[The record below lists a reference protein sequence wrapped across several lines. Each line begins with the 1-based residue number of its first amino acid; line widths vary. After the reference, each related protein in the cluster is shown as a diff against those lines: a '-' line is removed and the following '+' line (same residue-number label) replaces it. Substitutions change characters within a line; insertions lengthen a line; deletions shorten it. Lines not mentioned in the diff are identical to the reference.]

1 MSDIKK
7 RKFLLALFLCFF
19 CMPNGAFSAE
29 TTSVKQYDV
38 VIAGAGTGGTMA
50 AVQAARLGA
59 RVALIEKSDWVGGQM
74 TGAAVSTMDD
84 LGGTRFGLYKEFI
97 DRVTLAYY
105 EKGRSVGICL
115 WDSDTIG
122 LEPAVGQEILLS
134 MLQEAGSVDLFL
146 RSPIK
151 SARMNRH
158 ALTSVHIDFK
168 GEPMELRAAV
178 FIDATEHGD
187 LLPLTGARYRAGNSI
202 SPKINQSA
210 NIQDI
215 TYVAV
220 IKEYP
225 QGLPEGLRVTAPPPN
240 YDEYVGKFRAFVT
253 LDGNTF
259 PDPPPFDVP
268 SHNAYRA
275 IPNPE
280 NAAFIDGGV
289 AYTWG
294 DISKTGLNSANDYPG
309 KGGSLTGMSVQYLED
324 RVYRAQQERQAMLKT
339 LSFLWYLQNEL
350 KMKNWSV
357 DTGQGYGG
365 WFSNG
370 WLQSKEIPAEYAPIL
385 RHFPPFP
392 YVREGRRIVGV
403 KTLTAKDIKRD
414 PEIGRA
420 RHNYSTALALGE
432 YPVDIHGSHL
442 EQYIERDL
450 GETGADFP
458 KEWAGRE
465 GVFQLPFEIFI
476 PEKADG
482 LVVAEKNLSVSRMVN
497 GAVRLHPI
505 TMHSGQAAGAIAA
518 VAVKNKI
525 QPREVNPFE
534 VQQILWDGGVR
545 LSMGVYDDVPID
557 SPYWKGV
564 QWATLYSEM
573 DGIRKGSY
581 GAILPLKPAD
591 IRPLLELAFPSE
603 SFVFPDG
610 EGTFVTRDAFLAL
623 FAERLPLNL
632 RAFWGEGEDMEA
644 LLLRGEAAAI
654 FFEFAAGGESVR

>member
-7 RKFLLALFLCFF
+7 RKLLFGLLLCLL
-19 CMPNGAFSAE
+19 CIPSGAFSAE
-29 TTSVKQYDV
+29 KTSVKQYDV
-38 VIAGAGTGGTMA
+38 VIAGAGTGGTIA

-59 RVALIEKSDWVGGQM
+59 RVALVEESDWIGGQM

-122 LEPAVGQEILLS
+122 LEPSVGQAILLS

-146 RSPIK
+146 RSPVK
-151 SARMNRH
+151 STQMKGH

-168 GEPMELRAAV
+168 GEPLELRAPV

-225 QGLPEGLRVTAPPPN
+225 QGLPEGLRVTAPPPH

-259 PDPPPFDVP
+259 PGPLPFDIP

-289 AYTWG
+289 AYTWKN
-294 DISKTGLNSANDYPG
+294 ISKTGLNSANDYPG
-309 KGGSLTGMSVQYLED
+309 KGGTLPGMSVQYLED

-350 KMKNWSV
+350 KMENWSV
-357 DTGQGYGG
+357 DTGQGYGE

-392 YVREGRRIVGV
+392 YVREGRRMVGV
-403 KTLTAKDIKRD
+403 DTLTAKDIKRD
-414 PEIGRA
+414 PERGRA
-420 RHNYSTALALGE
+420 LRNYPTALALGE

-450 GETGADFP
+450 GETVEDFP

-476 PEKADG
+476 PEKTDG
-482 LVVAEKNLSVSRMVN
+482 LVAAEKNLSVSRMVN
-497 GAVRLHPI
+497 GAIRLHPI
-505 TMHSGQAAGAIAA
+505 TMHSGQAAGTIAA

-545 LSMGVYDDVPID
+545 LSMGLYDDVPPD

-564 QWATLYSEM
+564 QWATLYSGM

-591 IRPLLELAFPSE
+591 IRPLLEFAFPAE
-603 SFVFPDG
+603 SFTFPDG
-610 EGTFVTRDAFLAL
+610 EGAFVTRDAFLTL

-654 FFEFAAGGESVR
+654 FFGLAAEGKSPR